1 MHLNHWTYRL
11 KRLKINGNSHMQD
24 WFCWIPALVCRE
36 VCTFLAFNFPLIFP
50 FAISG
55 FGRSALLFCRSPNK
69 WNWNEIYNHG
79 HLKPCCRL
87 TKLCFFCPV
96 LNIVVW
102 FLFFHCSHGRKSSI
116 ILHLS
121 NYWFCSMSLHPA
133 PGANLRLDLFTLGQN
148 RGTFLFGTIW
158 E

>member
-36 VCTFLAFNFPLIFP
+36 VCTFLAFNFPLIFLLQSLGLGEVP
-50 FAISG
+50 CSFADPQTNGTGTKSTTMDT
-55 FGRSALLFCRSPNK
+55 
-69 WNWNEIYNHG
+69 WNRAVGLRNYV
-79 HLKPCCRL
+79 
-87 TKLCFFCPV
+87 FFCPV

-121 NYWFCSMSLHPA
+121 NYWFCSKSLHPA